1 MADNMTPE
9 QRSRTMSRIR
19 SKNTQAELT
28 VRRILHARGL
38 RYRVHS
44 EKLPGK
50 PDIVF
55 PRQRLAVF
63 IDGDF
68 WHGRNF
74 HGSEDRLSSYWREKI
89 AGNMKRD
96 GRTTLALQQQGW
108 TVLRIWE
115 KDIKKDAAAC
125 ADQIE
130 SVVRKPAR

>member
-1 MADNMTPE
+1 
-9 QRSRTMSRIR
+9 MSRIR
-19 SKNTQAELT
+19 SKNTQAELA

-55 PRQRLAVF
+55 PRQRVAVF

-74 HGSEDRLSSYWREKI
+74 HRSKENLSSYWRGKI
-89 AGNMKRD
+89 AGNMERD

-115 KDIKKDAAAC
+115 KDVKKDAAAC
-125 ADQIE
+125 ADRIE
-130 SVVRKPAR
+130 LEVRTWPSKRPLQAHS